1 MARRTKRRL
10 GDGSIF
16 YDKKQHRWVAMLS
29 QPASGQGKRRRIR
42 RTFLTRE
49 EAEAFLGEQ
58 SAPALSL
65 SADVT
70 VGVLLDG

>member
-1 MARRTKRRL
+1 
-10 GDGSIF
+10 
-16 YDKKQHRWVAMLS
+16 MLS